1 MHLRT
6 GLLAKRFLARRVV
19 LSPEYSVSV
28 SEVFEFGKL
37 AGERLNT
44 LVQSET
50 TVVQLRKI
58 IHCTP
63 PNSDCHYLE
72 EMARRWAIR
81 SASLDPIRSS
91 DLFGFAPWR

>member
-1 MHLRT
+1 MIYCRSSY
-6 GLLAKRFLARRVV
+6 LLQRGSPRCCAKGSL
-19 LSPEYSVSV
+19 LSPDYSV

-63 PNSDCHYLE
+63 PTVTVTTWKRWRAVGPSG
-72 EMARRWAIR
+72 ARA
-81 SASLDPIRSS
+81 
-91 DLFGFAPWR
+91 